1 MSCPI
6 VEEDKV
12 ELPQEEKTSSKSES
26 SSKGFNKDKLKAKLQ
41 LRKSKPTS
49 NNDEP
54 PVNTTTSASL
64 SVDQQPLLKSK
75 LSFEKKEKKEL
86 LPKLDIK
93 KKQKERSSV
102 VDKNDTEL
110 IPLMPTTAAG
120 AATVTLSTDVNGE
133 NSTSAPPPQAPSQP
147 EFDSVEKVEELI
159 QKKLLPKETVAIHSP
174 ESGTTIF

>member
-1 MSCPI
+1 M
-6 VEEDKV
+6 

-49 NNDEP
+49 SNDEP
-54 PVNTTTSASL
+54 PPTNTTLASL

-133 NSTSAPPPQAPSQP
+133 NSTSAPPPPPSQP

>member
-1 MSCPI
+1 M
-6 VEEDKV
+6 

-49 NNDEP
+49 SNDEP

-93 KKQKERSSV
+93 KKQKERSNV

-110 IPLMPTTAAG
+110 IPLMPTNAG
-120 AATVTLSTDVNGE
+120 AATVTLATDVNGE
-133 NSTSAPPPQAPSQP
+133 NSTSAPPPPPSQP